1 MKALWL
7 ASWYPNKLSP
17 FNGDFIK
24 RHAEAVSGY
33 DDVHVIYVVRDEKG
47 MVTKEIKEETFTQGR
62 LTETIIYYH
71 LRPGFI
77 KALDKWRS
85 SMLYSRLLKQAI
97 FDYIKKNGNP
107 GIVHVQVGM
116 KAGMMARW
124 LYRKMNI
131 PYVVS
136 EHWSGFLPEAT
147 YSIKHLPVYYRTMWK
162 RILQQAKGCSVVSN
176 HLAKGVES
184 VFGITCR
191 VIANVVNTQ
200 VFYPAPSGSG
210 KWKFMHI
217 SGLDDLKNPRQVL
230 DAFDIA
236 RQTHPAITL
245 DIFGS
250 RREDIMQYA
259 ETLKLTDQVSFHEEV
274 PQTVLAKQLNDAVGL
289 ILYSSYETFG
299 CVIIEAN
306 ACGVP
311 VVVSDIPVF
320 HETVTE
326 GENGYFAPLAHPPG
340 LASRM
345 LDIIEHRLSFDG
357 NKIAAETAAKYSY
370 AVIGKQISDWY
381 EEVSRGALPPFD
393 RLGALDS
400 EK

>member
-7 ASWYPNKLSP
+7 ASWYPSKLSP

-24 RHAEAVSGY
+24 RHAEAVSLY
-33 DDVHVIYVVRDEKG
+33 DDVHVIYVARDEKG
-47 MVTKEIKEETFTQGR
+47 MVTTGVKTETFTKGR

-71 LRPGFI
+71 LKPGFI
-77 KALDKWRS
+77 RAWDKWRS
-85 SMLYSRLLKQAI
+85 SIRYWQLLKQAI
-97 FDYIKKNGNP
+97 FDYLKINGKP

-136 EHWSGFLPEAT
+136 EHWSGFLPEA
-147 YSIKHLPVYYRTMWK
+147 SESVNDLPAYYRTMWK
-162 RILQQAKGCSVVSN
+162 RILQQANGCSVVSN
-176 HLAKGVES
+176 HLAKGIKS
-184 VFGITCR
+184 IFGITCR
-191 VIANVVNTQ
+191 VIANVVNTGI
-200 VFYPAPSGSG
+200 FYPAPSASG
-210 KWKFMHI
+210 KWKFIHI
-217 SGLDDLKNPRQVL
+217 SGLDDLKNPRQIL
-230 DAFDIA
+230 EAFDIA
-236 RQTHPAITL
+236 RQTHPAVTL
-245 DIFGS
+245 EIFGS
-250 RREDIMQYA
+250 QREDIVQYA
-259 ETLKLTDQVSFHEEV
+259 GSLKLKEQVSFHDEV
-274 PQTVLAKQLNDAVGL
+274 PQSVLARELNDAAGL

-326 GENGYFAPLAHPPG
+326 GENGYFAPPAHPPA

-345 LDIIEHRLSFDG
+345 LDLIEHKSSFDR
-357 NKIAAETAAKYSY
+357 NKIAAETAAKYGY
-370 AVIGKQISDWY
+370 DVIGKQISDWY
-381 EEVSRGALPPFD
+381 EEVLTATFD
-393 RLGALDS
+393 KPGTARN
-400 EK
+400 KT

>member
-24 RHAEAVSGY
+24 RHAEAVSLY
-33 DDVHVIYVVRDEKG
+33 EDVHVVYVVRDEKG
-47 MVTKEIKEETFTQGR
+47 TVTRGVKKETFTQGR

-71 LRPGFI
+71 ISPGFI

-85 SMLYSRLLKQAI
+85 SMTYWRVLKQAI
-97 FDYIKKNGNP
+97 FDYIRKNGNP
-107 GIVHVQVGM
+107 DIVHVQVGM

-136 EHWSGFLPEAT
+136 EHWSGFLPEAKDRIT
-147 YSIKHLPVYYRTMWK
+147 QLPGYYRALWK
-162 RILQQAKGCSVVSN
+162 KILQQAKGCSVVSQ
-176 HLAKGVES
+176 HLARGVAS
-184 VFGITCR
+184 TFGITCR
-191 VIANVVNTQ
+191 VIANVVNTGI
-200 VFYPAPSGSG
+200 FYPAPSASG
-210 KWKFMHI
+210 KKKFLHI
-217 SGLDDLKNPRQVL
+217 SGLDDLKNPRDIL
-230 DAFDIA
+230 DAFDMA

-250 RREDIMQYA
+250 RREEIMQYA
-259 ETLKLTDQVSFHEEV
+259 DKLKLTRQVHFHEEV
-274 PQTVLAKQLNDAVGL
+274 PQPELAKQLNDAIGL
-289 ILYSSYETFG
+289 ILYSRYETFG

-320 HETVTE
+320 HETVRE
-326 GENGYFAPLAHPPG
+326 GENGYFAPPEHPPG
-340 LASRM
+340 LAARM
-345 LDIIEHRLSFDG
+345 LDIIDYHSSFDA
-357 NKIAAETAAKYSY
+357 NKIAETTASKYSY

-381 EEVSRGALPPFD
+381 KEIV
-393 RLGALDS
+393 
-400 EK
+400 